1 MSSSRGFSS
10 QNCSQLFATLL
21 PSFRQIAQK
30 MKKKSGCHIFETP
43 KIPPLTPI
51 HVLFFWDF
59 HNCKKSRTHPT
70 FLFFFLQQR
79 PWKKIMWTNFEFLW
93 NIGGVGAKGAE
104 PMVFYGLFWLCGWIS
119 RKVNVFLQVI
129 FLSDVLP
136 TVCYMHTEF
145 QRDSSKIKEKVW
157 RSYLGCNLW

>member
-43 KIPPLTPI
+43 EIPPLTPI

-70 FLFFFLQQR
+70 FLFFSCSKGLE
-79 PWKKIMWTNFEFLW
+79 KKSCGQILNFYGILGGWGPKGRSQWFFMDFFDFVVEFL
-93 NIGGVGAKGAE
+93 GK
-104 PMVFYGLFWLCGWIS
+104 
-119 RKVNVFLQVI
+119 
-129 FLSDVLP
+129 
-136 TVCYMHTEF
+136 
-145 QRDSSKIKEKVW
+145 
-157 RSYLGCNLW
+157 

>member
-43 KIPPLTPI
+43 EIPPLTPI

-70 FLFFFLQQR
+70 FLFFFPAAKALKKNHVDKFWIFMEYWGGGGQR
-79 PWKKIMWTNFEFLW
+79 GGANGFLW
-93 NIGGVGAKGAE
+93 T
-104 PMVFYGLFWLCGWIS
+104 FLTLWLNFSESKW
-119 RKVNVFLQVI
+119 VPP
-129 FLSDVLP
+129 SDFSVRCFPNRLLYAYR
-136 TVCYMHTEF
+136 VSE
-145 QRDSSKIKEKVW
+145 R
-157 RSYLGCNLW
+157 

>member
-10 QNCSQLFATLL
+10 ENCSQLFATLL

-43 KIPPLTPI
+43 EIPPLTPI

-93 NIGGVGAKGAE
+93 NIGGGGGQRGGANG
-104 PMVFYGLFWLCGWIS
+104 FLWTFLTLWLNFSESKW
-119 RKVNVFLQVI
+119 VPP
-129 FLSDVLP
+129 SDFSVRCSPNRLLYAYR
-136 TVCYMHTEF
+136 VSE
-145 QRDSSKIKEKVW
+145 R
-157 RSYLGCNLW
+157 

>member
-43 KIPPLTPI
+43 EIPPLTPI
-51 HVLFFWDF
+51 HVLFFGDF

-104 PMVFYGLFWLCGWIS
+104 PMVFLWTFLTLWLNFSESKW
-119 RKVNVFLQVI
+119 VPP
-129 FLSDVLP
+129 SDFSVRCSPNRLLYAYR
-136 TVCYMHTEF
+136 VSE
-145 QRDSSKIKEKVW
+145 R
-157 RSYLGCNLW
+157 